1 MDELRA
7 FIAIELEPEILE
19 RIGALQAQLRQ
30 EVPEGLVRWVKP
42 EGIHLTLQ
50 FLGDV
55 PAVRIDAI
63 ADAMRQACAP
73 QAAFRFAIGGMGCFP
88 DVRRPRVIWVGV
100 DEPAGALLNL
110 QRAIVQAMKPLGFAP
125 EKRPFSAHLTLGR
138 VKEGRPAMLQALGA
152 RVTQGGPELG
162 AQAATEV
169 HLIRSDLRP
178 SGAVYTTLA
187 VAPLSPAP

>member
-1 MDELRA
+1 MDDLRA
-7 FIAIELEPEILE
+7 FIAIELEPEILQ
-19 RIGALQAQLRQ
+19 RMGALQARLRE

-55 PAVRIDAI
+55 SAARVEAI
-63 ADAMRQACAP
+63 AEAMRQTCAAYAP
-73 QAAFRFAIGGMGCFP
+73 FRFTVGGMGCFP
-88 DVRRPRVIWVGV
+88 DARRPRVVWVGV
-100 DEPAGALLNL
+100 DEPGGVLAGL
-110 QRAIVQAMKPLGFAP
+110 QRSIVQALKPLGFAP

-138 VKEGRPAMLQALGA
+138 VKEGRPAALQALGA
-152 RVTQGGPELG
+152 RVAQGGPEIG
-162 AQAATEV
+162 QQTAAEV

-187 VAPLSPAP
+187 VAPLDLGR

>member
-1 MDELRA
+1 MDDLRA
-7 FIAIELEPEILE
+7 FIAIELEPEILQ
-19 RIGALQAQLRQ
+19 RLGALQMRLRE

-55 PAVRIDAI
+55 PAARIEGI
-63 ADAMRQACAP
+63 AEALRQACAAHAP
-73 QAAFRFAIGGMGCFP
+73 FGFTVGGMGCFP
-88 DVRRPRVIWVGV
+88 DARRPRVVWVGV
-100 DEPAGALLNL
+100 EEPGSALVGL

-138 VKEGRPAMLQALGA
+138 VKEGRPAALQALGA
-152 RVTQGGPELG
+152 RIAQGGPQIG
-162 AQAATEV
+162 RQTATEV
-169 HLIRSDLRP
+169 HLIRSELRP

-187 VAPLSPAP
+187 TAPLSRVL